1 MLRCLRCD
9 SFNKI
14 VKFEFYQKCEA
25 RGLDLDYAA
34 AGFPEEK
41 CMEFPFWVSYVK
53 LNLADGNKMKACALN
68 ILLTSEENESFRN
81 VEGQRQVL
89 QWKQEGAGEKGG
101 EMRGERSA
109 SDSWPTRFR
118 RQPVDGNSSE

>member
-1 MLRCLRCD
+1 MRFKYIADLRG
-9 SFNKI
+9 
-14 VKFEFYQKCEA
+14 E
-25 RGLDLDYAA
+25 
-34 AGFPEEK
+34 
-41 CMEFPFWVSYVK
+41 W
-53 LNLADGNKMKACALN
+53 
-68 ILLTSEENESFRN
+68 N